1 MLMPERRHALDRSR
15 RARGARASWSLVVAA
30 LFGALGPLYACG
42 GANPVAASGA
52 GAGGSAGGI
61 PSGGGADAATV
72 DVAPNADDPPP
83 FTGESY
89 ERYCG
94 DPGAC
99 DIMTGLCTNA
109 GGGGVAGAAG
119 TGGNAS
125 GAGGVGGV
133 GVNAGGGVG
142 GVNAGGFGGAS
153 SGGGAGGAM
162 GGGGAGGQSP
172 GVAGGGAA
180 STGEGASGGGHV
192 GTGGG
197 PMSGCKLAAIPDGG
211 VQGPVDAGKDEDGGF
226 YSPVVAVCATES
238 KASDNAPCITAS
250 DCGPGQGCVGHPPT
264 ATCHIYCCG
273 DLDTCPTDTWCV
285 PQRMAEDTSIKI
297 PVCLP
302 ATECTL
308 LDDSDTCGPGL
319 TCTVVRSDGAKATTS
334 CVEPGTNTEN
344 EPCPCAAGYQCS
356 RLAGVCLKLCHVGQ
370 DNECDHDAQ
379 CQGGSNSYP
388 PGIGTCVGGL

>member
-15 RARGARASWSLVVAA
+15 RARGARASLSVVVAA
-30 LFGALGPLYACG
+30 LLGALGPLYACD
-42 GANPVAASGA
+42 GANPVTAAGA
-52 GAGGSAGGI
+52 GAGGSAGATGT
-61 PSGGGADAATV
+61 GGGGRDAGSV

-89 ERYCG
+89 QRYCG

-109 GGGGVAGAAG
+109 GGGAGVAGAGG
-119 TGGNAS
+119 TGGS
-125 GAGGVGGV
+125 
-133 GVNAGGGVG
+133 
-142 GVNAGGFGGAS
+142 AS
-153 SGGGAGGAM
+153 SGGGAGGASTSGGASGGASTSGGVGGAST
-162 GGGGAGGQSP
+162 GGGGAGGANAGAGGASP
-172 GVAGGGAA
+172 GVAGGGGA
-180 STGEGASGGGHV
+180 SSGEGASGSV
-192 GTGGG
+192 GSGGG
-197 PMSGCKLAAIPDGG
+197 PTSGCKLAAIPDGG
-211 VQGPVDAGKDEDGGF
+211 MQGPVDAGPNEDGGF
-226 YSPVVAVCATES
+226 YLTRRRRVRDRKS
-238 KASDNAPCITAS
+238 KSSDNAPCLTAS

-356 RLAGVCLKLCHVGQ
+356 RLAGTCLKLCHVGQ